1 MNEVEN
7 SCKLKE
13 NVRMMKRKRC
23 NIEKNK
29 LRKCDKKGELM
40 R

>member
-7 SCKLKE
+7 SCKLKQ
-13 NVRMMKRKRC
+13 NIRMMKHKRC
-23 NIEKNK
+23 NIEKYK
-29 LRKCDKKGELM
+29 LIKYDKKWELM